1 MNFSGL
7 REGQKAQK
15 PQQTRIEHSDG
26 SDLSEL
32 LVTLERNLG
41 RAIDFNLPL
50 RQFHPL
56 HPPLISP
63 PLLLWF
69 AFTEIPPFSEIINI
83 PGLFGE
89 K

>member
-32 LVTLERNLG
+32 LG
-41 RAIDFNLPL
+41 RTWRGTSRVN
-50 RQFHPL
+50 
-56 HPPLISP
+56 
-63 PLLLWF
+63 
-69 AFTEIPPFSEIINI
+69 
-83 PGLFGE
+83 
-89 K
+89 